1 MNKFYIQI
9 VFFLLSIFIYTN
21 NKTLATGLTPKEQN
35 NKTRVNVLTPKEH
48 NNKTLATNLITKEQ
62 IDKILA
68 SGLTPRE
75 QCNKIIDTILNPEEQ
90 NKGPRIHVLTP
101 EEHARINAEID
112 KKQTNEITKTKA
124 KPKKA
129 CYTPEERNIIV
140 IASANINDG
149 YPSNKEYKNTIVESA
164 NSFKTDI
171 DSEDDIR
178 NGQLEKKIL
187 NIAGYLIEKF
197 RKCVEVTYIEV
208 IDGNRYIDI

>member
-21 NKTLATGLTPKEQN
+21 NKALATGPTPREQINKLYDIGPTPGEQN
-35 NKTRVNVLTPKEH
+35 NKIFDAVFPPEVL
-48 NNKTLATNLITKEQ
+48 NKRNREYALSPEFHAKLAA
-62 IDKILA
+62 D
-68 SGLTPRE
+68 
-75 QCNKIIDTILNPEEQ
+75 
-90 NKGPRIHVLTP
+90 
-101 EEHARINAEID
+101 AR
-112 KKQTNEITKTKA
+112 KKQTKEITKTKA
-124 KPKKA
+124 KPKKTS
-129 CYTPEERNIIV
+129 YTPEERTIIV

-197 RKCVEVTYIEV
+197 RKCVEITYIES
-208 IDGNRYIDI
+208 IDEHSFT